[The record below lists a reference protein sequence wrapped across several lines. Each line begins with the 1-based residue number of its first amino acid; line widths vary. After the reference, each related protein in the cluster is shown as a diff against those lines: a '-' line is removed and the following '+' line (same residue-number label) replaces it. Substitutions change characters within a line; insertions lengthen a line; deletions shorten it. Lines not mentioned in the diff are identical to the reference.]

1 MSETGHHGSAQPAE
15 QHGEDLLQEP
25 GQEEAQ
31 VRTPARTQ
39 THVRDGRAEGMSRND
54 NKNLMTDSRLLIFT
68 CSSITNNQCQAC
80 RPHEDCS
87 FTCSWQRVSLH
98 P

>member
-31 VRTPARTQ
+31 VRTPAQ
-39 THVRDGRAEGMSRND
+39 THTCATDGQRA
-54 NKNLMTDSRLLIFT
+54 
-68 CSSITNNQCQAC
+68 
-80 RPHEDCS
+80 
-87 FTCSWQRVSLH
+87 RVEMIIRT
-98 P
+98 